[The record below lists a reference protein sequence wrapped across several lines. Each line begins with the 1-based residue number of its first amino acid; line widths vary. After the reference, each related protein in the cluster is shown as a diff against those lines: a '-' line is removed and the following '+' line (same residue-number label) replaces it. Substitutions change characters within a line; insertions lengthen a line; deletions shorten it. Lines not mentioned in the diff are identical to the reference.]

1 MRLILVLCF
10 LMVGCEG
17 SDVPSEITFEG
28 SGVEREIHGF
38 KLKESQGGRVLWALE
53 ADYAWR
59 IPREKKV
66 HLQDVV
72 IFFFDPDGNQTSH
85 LTALRGQ
92 IDEETG
98 IMTAQQRVKLISVE
112 GDTLT
117 TDELNYDKDSDLIT
131 GPGFVR
137 LAKPDRVLTGYEF
150 EAKPDLSD
158 YEVHKDVTIT
168 IIDRGENF
176 EAGP

>member
-1 MRLILVLCF
+1 MRLTVAMALLIL
-10 LMVGCEG
+10 GCGG
-17 SDVPSEITFEG
+17 SDVPSEIVSEG

-38 KLKESQGGRVLWALE
+38 QLEESQRGNLLWALE

-59 IPREKKV
+59 IPREKKI
-66 HLQDVV
+66 HLQDVE
-72 IFFFDPDGNQTSH
+72 ILFFDRDGNQTSR
-85 LTALRGQ
+85 LTALRGDV
-92 IDEETG
+92 DEETG
-98 IMTAQQRVKLISVE
+98 IMTAKQRVKLISVE

-168 IIDRGENF
+168 IVDRGGNPETRR
-176 EAGP
+176 

>member
-10 LMVGCEG
+10 LMMGCAE
-17 SDVPSEITFEG
+17 SDVPSEITSEG
-28 SGVEREIHGF
+28 SGVEREIYGF
-38 KLKESQGGRVLWALE
+38 KLKESQGGRLLWALE

-59 IPREKKV
+59 IPREKKI
-66 HLQDVV
+66 HLQDLV
-72 IFFFDPDGNQTSH
+72 IFFFDKDGNQASH
-85 LTALRGQ
+85 LTAVRGDV
-92 IDEETG
+92 DEETG
-98 IMTAQQRVKLISVE
+98 IMTARQRVKLISVQ

-117 TDELNYDKDSDLIT
+117 TDELNYDQDRDLIT

>member
-1 MRLILVLCF
+1 MRLILVLGF
-10 LMVGCEG
+10 LMMGCG
-17 SDVPSEITFEG
+17 GTDIPSETNSEG

-38 KLKESQGGRVLWALE
+38 KLEESQGGHLLWAME
-53 ADYAWR
+53 SDYAWR

-66 HLQDVV
+66 HLQDVM
-72 IFFFDPDGNQTSH
+72 IRFFDRDGNQTSR
-85 LTALRGQ
+85 LTAVRGAV
-92 IDEETG
+92 DEETG

-117 TDELNYDKDSDLIT
+117 TDELNYDKDRDRIS

-137 LAKPDRVLTGYEF
+137 LAKPDRVLTGYGF

-168 IIDRGENF
+168 IIDRSGNSES
-176 EAGP
+176 GP

>member
-1 MRLILVLCF
+1 LILALC
-10 LMVGCEG
+10 LLIVGCGG
-17 SDVPSEITFEG
+17 SDVPSETSSEG

-38 KLKESQGGRVLWALE
+38 QLEESQGGDLLWALE

-66 HLQDVV
+66 HLQDLV
-72 IFFFDPDGNQTSH
+72 IHFFDREGNQASH
-85 LTALRGQ
+85 LTALRGEV
-92 IDEETG
+92 DEETG
-98 IMTAQQRVKLISVE
+98 IMTAKQRVKLISVE

-117 TDELNYDKDSDLIT
+117 TDELNYDKDSDLIS

-150 EAKPDLSD
+150 EATPDLSD

-168 IIDRGENF
+168 IVDRDGNQNT
-176 EAGP
+176 GP

>member
-1 MRLILVLCF
+1 VRLILALGF
-10 LMVGCEG
+10 LIMGCGG
-17 SDVPSEITFEG
+17 SDVPSEISSEG
-28 SGVEREIHGF
+28 SGVEREIFGF
-38 KLKESQGGRVLWALE
+38 QLEESQGGNLLWALE

-72 IFFFDPDGNQTSH
+72 ILFYDRAGNQRSR
-85 LTALRGQ
+85 LTALQGDV
-92 IDEETG
+92 DEKTG
-98 IMTAQQRVKLISVE
+98 IMTARQRVKLISVE

-117 TDELNYDKDSDLIT
+117 TDELNYDKDSDLIS

-137 LAKPDRVLTGYEF
+137 LAKPDRVMTGYEF

-168 IIDRGENF
+168 IVDRDGNPET
-176 EAGP
+176 GP

>member
-1 MRLILVLCF
+1 MILALSLLV
-10 LMVGCEG
+10 MGCG
-17 SDVPSEITFEG
+17 SSDVPSEISTEG
-28 SGVEREIHGF
+28 SGLEREIHGF
-38 KLKESQGGRVLWALE
+38 QLEESQGGKLLWALE

-59 IPREKKV
+59 IPREKKI
-66 HLQDVV
+66 HLQDVE
-72 IFFFDPDGNQTSH
+72 IRFFDRDGSQTSR
-85 LTALRGQ
+85 LTALRGDV
-92 IDEETG
+92 DEETG
-98 IMTAQQRVKLISVE
+98 IMTAKQRVKLISVQ

-117 TDELNYDKDSDLIT
+117 TDELNYDKDSDLIS

-168 IIDRGENF
+168 IVDRDGNPETS
-176 EAGP
+176 P